1 MSQVQDRIAQD
12 DQQFFVLPCKNSSK
26 RGIPGLYNY
35 LVSDPLPK
43 LGLGRPELFTVAA
56 NDQSRSLLFFLQFLY
71 RSRSVRCFGCL

>member
-26 RGIPGLYNY
+26 RGISGLYNY

-56 NDQSRSLLFFLQFLY
+56 NDQSRPLLFFL
-71 RSRSVRCFGCL
+71 